1 MIWGYDYSA
10 RLIVNVIILVVILSV
25 HFLRLYIK
33 NRQSNNEDNKN
44 SSTCDAEK
52 NDISVADINDVS

>member
-25 HFLRLYIK
+25 HFLRRYIK
-33 NRQSNNEDNKN
+33 NRRNNNEENKG
-44 SSTCDAEK
+44 SPTCDEK
-52 NDISVADINDVS
+52 INDTLVATTKDAL